1 MFDPV
6 SIGVMGGLSL
16 AQGVFGAL
24 GASSQAKAQ
33 AMAAE
38 IQQRNAN
45 FQAQWQKEAQD
56 RNTMRQFQANLERNI
71 QIEKAAN
78 KERAMA
84 ELYLDKTFSNQKSTL
99 SKQTAQVNAQFLAAT
114 TRRGMNPTSGTARA
128 LFRQNIESLG
138 NNMVALKL
146 NHRSAYQDIVTQ
158 QQARL
163 AQRASSISPD
173 LGVFIPAKG
182 GIPDNSSAALTTGL
196 IQAGLQGVATGVNT
210 YLKYGQQP
218 NPSQGGGNS
227 SSPMPFSERAGGG
240 DTMGSGYSGPY
251 SGRGGNSLPAY
262 TGMGSASFSD
272 IQTFQF

>member
-1 MFDPV
+1 MPV
-6 SIGVMGGLSL
+6 AIAMGGMAL
-16 AQGVFGAL
+16 AQGIMGAF
-24 GASSQAKAQ
+24 GASSKAKAE

-45 FQAQWQKEAQD
+45 FQNQWQKEAQD

-84 ELYLDKTFSNQKSTL
+84 ELYLDKSFNNQKSTL

-114 TRRGMNPTSGTARA
+114 TGRGMNPTSGTARA

-146 NHRSAYQDIVTQ
+146 NHRSAYQDIITQ

-163 AQRASSISPD
+163 AQRASSIAPD

-196 IQAGLQGVATGVNT
+196 IQAGLQGVSTGINT
-210 YLKYGQQP
+210 YLAYGQQP
-218 NPSQGGGNS
+218 KPSSGSVPDLGAN
-227 SSPMPFSERAGGG
+227 AGG
-240 DTMGSGYSGPY
+240 YGPPT
-251 SGRGGNSLPAY
+251 SLMY
-262 TGMGSASFSD
+262 TGMGSTSYGGYPSL
-272 IQTFQF
+272 QL

>member
-1 MFDPV
+1 MPV
-6 SIGVMGGLSL
+6 AIGMGVMALASGVMG
-16 AQGVFGAL
+16 AL
-24 GASSQAKAQ
+24 GQSSQAESQ

-45 FQAQWQKEAQD
+45 FQNQWQKQAQD
-56 RNTMRQFQANLERNI
+56 RNTMRQFQANLERNT

-84 ELYLDKTFSNQKSTL
+84 ELYLDKSFSNQKSTL

-114 TRRGMNPTSGTARA
+114 TGRGMNPTSGTARA

-138 NNMVALKL
+138 NNMAALKL

-163 AQRASSISPD
+163 SQRASSIAPD

-182 GIPDNSSAALTTGL
+182 GIVDNSSAALTTGL
-196 IQAGLQGVATGVNT
+196 IQAGLSGASAFVGAGA
-210 YLKYGQQP
+210 KYGFP
-218 NPSQGGGNS
+218 GQGGG
-227 SSPMPFSERAGGG
+227 SPPPTGGGMAGGLA
-240 DTMGSGYSGPY
+240 DWTSGMMNTAFSAYNAGASM
-251 SGRGGNSLPAY
+251 PAY
-262 TGMGSASFSD
+262 TGMGSTSYTPTMS
-272 IQTFQF
+272 IGGS